1 VPDTVPKVPSGL
13 HAAAKG
19 SLKLTGGN
27 AFLAAAKQVDGLKP
41 EPQRKV
47 AILENR
53 AYAHGEGLAA
63 GVTLAQADAG
73 SLALKA
79 SNLGAIGVLTV
90 RANGAVRPKFCLNV
104 GESGFLI
111 VKTGVG

>member
-1 VPDTVPKVPSGL
+1 M
-13 HAAAKG
+13 
-19 SLKLTGGN
+19 N
-27 AFLAAAKQVDGLKP
+27 GLKP
-41 EPQRKV
+41 KPQREV

-53 AYAHGEGLAA
+53 ADTHGKGLTA
-63 GVTLAQADAG
+63 GIALAQADAG

-90 RANGAVRPKFCLNV
+90 GADGTVGPKLCLNV
-104 GESGFLI
+104 GKSGFLI

>member
-1 VPDTVPKVPSGL
+1 MSKVPSGL

-19 SLKLTGGN
+19 PLKLAGGDT
-27 AFLAAAKQVDGLKP
+27 FLAAAKQVDRLKP
-41 EPQRKV
+41 EPQREV

-53 AYAHGEGLAA
+53 ADTHGKGLAA
-63 GVTLAQADAG
+63 GIALAQADAG

-79 SNLGAIGVLTV
+79 SNLGAIGVLTM
-90 RANGAVRPKFCLNV
+90 RANGSIRPKLCLNV
-104 GESGFLI
+104 GKSGFLI